1 MDSVPGRGTS
11 SRPSGDTGPRSR
23 RNGSDADRASPFP
36 ASRRKIRPSA
46 LRPRLAVLAR
56 TLALSVLFAT
66 GCQPAMSTQP
76 AYVAPNKTDA
86 SRPLTFAQHDFGAA
100 AYDTFGC
107 TVLYNGEYALR
118 DSDDAKTPSS
128 ATLGHDYR
136 KHIAAPWAAIRNFPG
151 PAQVSWRSKD
161 GSAHEARIDIPDL
174 FEDRVIRHNVPSA
187 ELADSGVIAEDP
199 EILLEVND
207 RTINVYMRAMVH
219 TRELQIPGNKHSD
232 FRNDPVLVFS
242 HTY

>member
-1 MDSVPGRGTS
+1 MDSVPGRGAN
-11 SRPSGDTGPRSR
+11 SRPCGDTGPRSR
-23 RNGSDADRASPFP
+23 RNGPDADRASPFP
-36 ASRRKIRPSA
+36 ASRRKLRASA

-56 TLALSVLFAT
+56 ALALSVLFAT

-86 SRPLTFAQHDFGAA
+86 SRPLTFAQHDFGAV

-161 GSAHEARIDIPDL
+161 GSAHEALIDIPDL

-187 ELADSGVIAEDP
+187 ELAGSGVIAEDP

-207 RTINVYMRAMVH
+207 RTVNVYMRAMVH